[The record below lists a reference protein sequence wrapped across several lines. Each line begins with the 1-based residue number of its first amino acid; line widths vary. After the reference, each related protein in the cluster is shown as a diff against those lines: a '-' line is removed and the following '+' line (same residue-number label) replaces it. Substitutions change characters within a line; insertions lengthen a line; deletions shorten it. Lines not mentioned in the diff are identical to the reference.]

1 MRLGEPAK
9 LNAAINITPLVD
21 VVLVLLII
29 FMVMAPQMR
38 TGPDVHLPNTTKP
51 AEQGDE
57 RGKILVT
64 IDEAGG
70 LWIGDQPVS
79 AEQFGEGLRA
89 AVGDE
94 TDPKVVIKADARL
107 HFRDVRQAMVAVEAA
122 GFHGVGLIAKPAGAE
137 AKGD

>member
-9 LNAAINITPLVD
+9 MQAAINITPLVD

-38 TGPDVHLPNTTKP
+38 KGPDVTLPNTTKP

-57 RGKILVT
+57 RGKILVS

-70 LWIGDQPVS
+70 LWIDDQQVA
-79 AEQFGEGLRA
+79 AENFGEALRA
-89 AVGDE
+89 AVGSE
-94 TDPKVVIKADARL
+94 TDPKVVL
-107 HFRDVRQAMVAVEAA
+107 
-122 GFHGVGLIAKPAGAE
+122 
-137 AKGD
+137 

>member
-9 LNAAINITPLVD
+9 LQAAINITPLVD

-29 FMVMAPQMR
+29 FMVMAPNMR
-38 TGPDVHLPNTTKP
+38 KGPDVTLPDTTKP

-64 IDEAGG
+64 IDVAGG
-70 LWIGDQPVS
+70 LWIDDQPVPL
-79 AEQFGEGLRA
+79 EHFGEVLRA

-94 TDPKVVIKADARL
+94 KDPKVVIKGDARL
-107 HFRDVRQAMVAVEAA
+107 HFREVRQAMVAIEQA
-122 GFHGVGLIAKPAGAE
+122 GFQGVGLIAKRAGAE

>member
-9 LNAAINITPLVD
+9 MNAAINITPLVD

-38 TGPDVHLPNTTKP
+38 TGPDVDLPNTTKP

-64 IDEAGG
+64 IDEVGG
-70 LWIGDQPVS
+70 LWIDDQPIS

-94 TDPKVVIKADARL
+94 ADPKVVIKADARL

-122 GFHGVGLIAKPAGAE
+122 GFHGVGLIAKRAGDE